1 MNMAAMT
8 NPVKSAAAMPAI
20 MLGLFGLYTL
30 EFGVVGILPVIVERF
45 GVTVS
50 QAGLLMGLFA
60 LIIAVFGPFLVLIS
74 SRYDRKK
81 VLVFAL
87 FGFSVCSTLS
97 AFAPNFSSLMALRI
111 VPALLHPIFFSA
123 AFTAAAS
130 LYPKERKA
138 HAMAQAFVGTTLGLV
153 LGVPATTWVAAHF
166 SYEASFLFCAAVTA
180 LSGVGLLLMLPGQGR
195 PVAMSFG
202 HQLAVLRKPALW
214 LNIVATVF
222 VFTAMF
228 SVYSYAAEYLK
239 SETGMDGT
247 TISMML
253 VIFGVGGVSGNLL
266 AGRLLARHMVKTTL
280 LHPVALAVAYLVLYA
295 LGSANVGSMA
305 VIALLWG
312 ATHTSGM
319 LITQVWLTSV
329 AAEAPEFATSLFV
342 SAGNAGVVLGSA
354 VGGLFIDTFGT
365 AGVIWCG
372 LGFSVLSVLV
382 IVAKIVLCREQP
394 LTRHSA
400 VTL

>member
-1 MNMAAMT
+1 MNLI
-8 NPVKSAAAMPAI
+8 KSAAAMPAI

-60 LIIAVFGPFLVLIS
+60 LIVAIFGPFLVLVS
-74 SRYDRKK
+74 SRHNRKK

-87 FGFSVCSTLS
+87 AGFSVCSALS

-130 LYPKERKA
+130 LYPKERAA

-153 LGVPATTWVAAHF
+153 LGVPATTWFAAHF
-166 SYEASFLFCAAVTA
+166 SYEASFLFCSAVTA
-180 LSGVGLLLMLPGQGR
+180 IAGVGLLLMLPAQGR
-195 PVAMSFG
+195 PVAMSFA
-202 HQLAVLRKPALW
+202 HQLGVLRKPALW
-214 LNIVATVF
+214 LNIVATVL

-239 SETGMDGT
+239 RQTGMDGG

-266 AGRLLARHMVKTTL
+266 AGRLLGKHLVKTTL
-280 LHPVALAVAYLVLYA
+280 LHPVVLAGAYLVLYV
-295 LGSANVGSMA
+295 LGSANILSMA
-305 VIALLWG
+305 IITLLWG

-319 LITQVWLTSV
+319 VITQMWLTSV
-329 AAEAPEFATSLFV
+329 ASEAPEFATSLFV

-354 VGGLFIDTFGT
+354 VGGLFINGLGMP
-365 AGVIWCG
+365 GVILCG
-372 LGFSVLSVLV
+372 LMFAALSV
-382 IVAKIVLCREQP
+382 IAIGAKAFIYRGQP
-394 LTRHSA
+394 VRVEGISA
-400 VTL
+400 AH

>member
-1 MNMAAMT
+1 MT
-8 NPVKSAAAMPAI
+8 NVAKSAAAMPAI

-30 EFGVVGILPVIVERF
+30 EFGVMGLLPVIVERF

-60 LIIAVFGPFLVLIS
+60 LIVAIFGPFMVLIS
-74 SRYDRKK
+74 ARYDRKK
-81 VLVFAL
+81 VLVLAL

-97 AFAPNFSSLMALRI
+97 AFAPTFSSLMALRI

-138 HAMAQAFVGTTLGLV
+138 HALAQAFVGTTFGLV
-153 LGVPATTWVAAHF
+153 LGVPATTWIAAHF
-166 SYEASFLFCAAVTA
+166 AYEASFLSCAAVTA
-180 LSGVGLLLMLPGQGR
+180 LSGVGLLLMLPVQGR

-214 LNIVATVF
+214 LNIMATIF

-239 SETGMDGT
+239 TESGMDGT
-247 TISMML
+247 TISLML
-253 VIFGVGGVSGNLL
+253 VIFGLGGVSGNLL
-266 AGRLLARHMVKTTL
+266 AGRLLAKHMLMTTL
-280 LHPVALAVAYLVLYA
+280 LHPVSLAAAYLVLYIFG
-295 LGSANVGSMA
+295 GSNVGTMTI
-305 VIALLWG
+305 IALLWG

-329 AAEAPEFATSLFV
+329 ASEAPEFATSLFV
-342 SAGNAGVVLGSA
+342 SAGNGGVVLGAA
-354 VGGLFIDTFGT
+354 VGGLFIDRFGT
-365 AGVIWCG
+365 AGAIGSG
-372 LGFSVLSVLV
+372 LIFSALSVLV
-382 IVAKIVLCREQP
+382 IGAKALIYRAQQP
-394 LTRHSA
+394 HFKAASA
-400 VTL
+400 TH